1 MDDERQKR
9 ENAIFAEEK
18 EKLQQQQ
25 AERNFLKDRS
35 IGGQN
40 APRPTDDFIER
51 SLGKDQNR
59 QQMAVGAGKKTDERM
74 AREDAQARD
83 RDKHQHDARKDK
95 QQGQSTRE
103 MIAQKRE
110 NERKRGRSR

>member
-1 MDDERQKR
+1 
-9 ENAIFAEEK
+9 
-18 EKLQQQQ
+18 
-25 AERNFLKDRS
+25 
-35 IGGQN
+35 
-40 APRPTDDFIER
+40 
-51 SLGKDQNR
+51 
-59 QQMAVGAGKKTDERM
+59 M